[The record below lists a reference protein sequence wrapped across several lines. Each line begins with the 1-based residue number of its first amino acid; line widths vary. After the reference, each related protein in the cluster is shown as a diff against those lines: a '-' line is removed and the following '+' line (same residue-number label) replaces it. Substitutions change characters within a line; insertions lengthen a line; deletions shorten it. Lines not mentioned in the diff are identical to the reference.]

1 MVSED
6 TTEMVIMVF
15 RILLPIL
22 IFFITFGHKIE
33 MWISSWGPKHG
44 RDPLLRHWQAT
55 RGCEKP
61 EALATLRMV
70 TADMAP
76 DLFQKP
82 EPSQNERPRREGK
95 VGETRKG
102 KRHPGEDLA
111 VPVQQ
116 VHGQGSE
123 EHLAADRMSVQNAV
137 IEATDDER
145 RQLQRLVN
153 FMAFTRQLPQ
163 RVFLPEGDPPPPAR
177 PQEQPARRRHLG
189 KESSTSRSA
198 ELANKEAQMVL
209 HGALRQT
216 NGSAEAHVAKGLYAH
231 LSDVELHKETYTLM
245 VEACVKVNDL
255 QTASDFLIKMEAAGF
270 VLEHD
275 LLDKVM
281 EVYWVHKNE
290 KPESQQVS
298 PPSLRSQKQL
308 QPHQADAAELAGRHA
323 GWAPIPVAPMGSML
337 PPPRPQPPLQAA
349 TIQSGGSID
358 LALPAFSVPAEFAT
372 AKASPVSSLSAGAA
386 VFAPADS
393 TEASLSS
400 MGRGDDVGEH
410 AQRFNFSSKAA
421 VFKPGSNEG

>member
-1 MVSED
+1 MASED

-44 RDPLLRHWQAT
+44 RDPLLRHRQAT

-61 EALATLRMV
+61 EALATLLMV

-82 EPSQNERPRREGK
+82 EPSQKEWPRREGK

-111 VPVQQ
+111 VPAQQ
-116 VHGQGSE
+116 VHSHGSE
-123 EHLAADRMSVQNAV
+123 EHLAADRMSVQNAEL
-137 IEATDDER
+137 EATDDER

-163 RVFLPEGDPPPPAR
+163 RVFLPESDPPPPAR

-189 KESSTSRSA
+189 RPSTIRAA

-209 HGALRQT
+209 HGALRQS
-216 NGSAEAHVAKGLYAH
+216 NGSAVAHVAKGLYAH
-231 LSDVELHKETYTLM
+231 LSDVELHKETYSLM

-255 QTASDFLIKMEAAGF
+255 QAASDFLIKMEAAGF

-298 PPSLRSQKQL
+298 PP
-308 QPHQADAAELAGRHA
+308 HQADAAELAGRHA
-323 GWAPIPVAPMGSML
+323 GRAQIPVAPMGSML

-372 AKASPVSSLSAGAA
+372 AKAS
-386 VFAPADS
+386 
-393 TEASLSS
+393 LSS
-400 MGRGDDVGEH
+400 MSRGDDAGEH
-410 AQRFNFSSKAA
+410 AQRFKFSSKAA